1 MISASRQTQGGG
13 SSEAGRLIPLGGAI
27 LGTHRHICAF
37 LNRHDD
43 QYGVLLPF
51 IKDGFECGE
60 KAVHIIDPQRRD
72 EHVRRLLT
80 AGIDASAAQQAGQL
94 DLREWSEAPLRGGS
108 FDQRRTLELIDDI
121 RERSKQQGFRRI
133 RFVTHMEWA
142 LEDRPGVDGLLEYE
156 ASANLVPFEDPVI
169 CADVVAEVMRT
180 YSVILDDKHAD
191 RLQAVPAAETEDHI
205 LLDLEDVTLVS
216 MKRSTFSLAS
226 KPWGFGS

>member
-1 MISASRQTQGGG
+1 MNSAWGQTQGGG
-13 SSEAGRLIPLGGAI
+13 SSEAGRLIRLGGAI

-37 LNRHDD
+37 FNSHDD
-43 QYGVLLPF
+43 QYRVLLPF
-51 IKDGFECGE
+51 IKDRFECGE

-80 AGIDASAAQQAGQL
+80 AGIDASAVQQAGQL
-94 DLREWSEAPLRGGS
+94 DLREWSEAHLRGGS

-169 CADVVAEVMRT
+169 CAYDLARFGAEVVVEVMRT
-180 YSVILDDKHAD
+180 HPVIIIGGI
-191 RLQAVPAAETEDHI
+191 LQEKPFFVPPEEFVRELQERRARSATP
-205 LLDLEDVTLVS
+205 VS
-216 MKRSTFSLAS
+216 GA
-226 KPWGFGS
+226 